1 MPRHG
6 CRAAALRA
14 AWRLAFGVASA
25 FASDVGGNALVLAWS
40 AAARAEWLL
49 DVDAGARYDSNLTRA
64 QERPDVRSDAA
75 ATLFASAGT
84 FFALTGADGL
94 TLDINALTEAWHRFH
109 GLGSASYKHKFGLGY
124 AAPWMS
130 LGLAGSATRDER
142 GGDAKDHRCLA
153 RSSNRG
159 FVDGQAQAGSAGAS
173 GADCRS
179 RRNQILKRKGA
190 GVVWRRQK
198 IDLRPRSLSVP
209 CDESWPER
217 ACPLAT
223 ADAESRARAARPC
236 AAQQ

>member
-94 TLDINALTEAWHRFH
+94 TLDVNALTEAWHRFH
-109 GLGSASYKHKFGLGY
+109 GLNRASIGGAASYKHKFGLDY
-124 AAPWMS
+124 AAPWIS
-130 LGLAGSATRDER
+130 LGFAGSHDNYR
-142 GGDAKDHRCLA
+142 GAIPTQTASKRA
-153 RSSNRG
+153 PSWASASMKRSM
-159 FVDGQAQAGSAGAS
+159 
-173 GADCRS
+173 
-179 RRNQILKRKGA
+179 
-190 GVVWRRQK
+190 RQ
-198 IDLRPRSLSVP
+198 SVP
-209 CDESWPER
+209 SSTGGPR
-217 ACPLAT
+217 
-223 ADAESRARAARPC
+223 R
-236 AAQQ
+236 